1 METIRLRGVPAA
13 PGIAVGEAQ
22 VSARP
27 AFSSRRETIPAGR
40 VRAEKARLA
49 RAINQTRRQLIRL
62 RSKVRK
68 QSGEEH
74 AVIFDAHLL
83 ILRDR
88 SLLASLD
95 KIISKERVKAE
106 WALTQVNAGY
116 RRIFESLNDEYFR
129 QRHLDISDVLARA
142 YKNLGRKRTP
152 RDASKKPRI
161 LVSHDLLPS
170 EAAVLLGRG
179 NTLAVVLDVG
189 GATSHTA
196 ILARSLNIPTVV
208 GLHDVTGRV
217 KSGDLMIVDGT
228 DGEVIV
234 NPPPAVLREF
244 RSKKS
249 RYEGYR
255 RELRRTARLP
265 SRSLD
270 GFRFRAMANIE
281 LPEEVSQALSLGAEG
296 IGLFRSEFLYLRG
309 ASLPDEEE
317 HFRVYSQ
324 LARSA
329 YPAPVSIRTID
340 IGGEKALPR
349 LKIEQEPN
357 PALGLRAIR
366 LSLKNPDVFR
376 TQLRAVLRASAL
388 GNLRLLIPMITE
400 VEEVGEVKMLIEE
413 VKSDLRSRRVR
424 FDENI
429 PLGVMIEVPAAAAI
443 TDLLV
448 KEVDFISIGT
458 NDLIQYH
465 LAVDRSNE
473 FVAHLYK
480 PLHPSVLRLIRFI
493 IDTAVGSDCGVTV
506 CGEMAAEP
514 LSALILLGFGLR
526 EFSMNPI
533 FIPLIKKALR
543 SVEQPALR
551 RIVGQ
556 AMALSSAQEV
566 EEFVIE
572 KILARYPRALLLSGG
587 E

>member
-196 ILARSLNIPTVV
+196 ILARS
-208 GLHDVTGRV
+208 
-217 KSGDLMIVDGT
+217 
-228 DGEVIV
+228 
-234 NPPPAVLREF
+234 
-244 RSKKS
+244 
-249 RYEGYR
+249 
-255 RELRRTARLP
+255 
-265 SRSLD
+265 
-270 GFRFRAMANIE
+270 
-281 LPEEVSQALSLGAEG
+281 
-296 IGLFRSEFLYLRG
+296 
-309 ASLPDEEE
+309 
-317 HFRVYSQ
+317 
-324 LARSA
+324 
-329 YPAPVSIRTID
+329 
-340 IGGEKALPR
+340 
-349 LKIEQEPN
+349 
-357 PALGLRAIR
+357 
-366 LSLKNPDVFR
+366 
-376 TQLRAVLRASAL
+376 
-388 GNLRLLIPMITE
+388 
-400 VEEVGEVKMLIEE
+400 
-413 VKSDLRSRRVR
+413 
-424 FDENI
+424 
-429 PLGVMIEVPAAAAI
+429 
-443 TDLLV
+443 
-448 KEVDFISIGT
+448 
-458 NDLIQYH
+458 
-465 LAVDRSNE
+465 
-473 FVAHLYK
+473 
-480 PLHPSVLRLIRFI
+480 
-493 IDTAVGSDCGVTV
+493 
-506 CGEMAAEP
+506 
-514 LSALILLGFGLR
+514 
-526 EFSMNPI
+526 
-533 FIPLIKKALR
+533 
-543 SVEQPALR
+543 
-551 RIVGQ
+551 
-556 AMALSSAQEV
+556 
-566 EEFVIE
+566 
-572 KILARYPRALLLSGG
+572 
-587 E
+587 